1 MFGRTISS
9 HSNSVESTLSSNWCA
24 DLPVR
29 FQWTVVKEGKLLE
42 AHLSM
47 NLETEM
53 IQDLQTE
60 ECGVYYESSTR
71 VSAKH
76 HQQKLLN
83 YVSVVYWLIRFAV
96 VHSLVRLRL
105 PEDHLITALVEKAE
119 EQLFDMSPKDIAL
132 VTWSLG
138 RLNFPRDQLL
148 SKKVLSVIERN
159 MKQVLREDYLFD
171 AQDTEQLSSE
181 FDEVISN
188 VEPESDKEESVTES
202 QEAVDEEERSKLES
216 YITYQT
222 LGMYYWGLSRIYAST
237 TNVS

>member
-1 MFGRTISS
+1 M
-9 HSNSVESTLSSNWCA
+9 
-24 DLPVR
+24 
-29 FQWTVVKEGKLLE
+29 
-42 AHLSM
+42 
-47 NLETEM
+47 
-53 IQDLQTE
+53 
-60 ECGVYYESSTR
+60 
-71 VSAKH
+71 
-76 HQQKLLN
+76 
-83 YVSVVYWLIRFAV
+83 
-96 VHSLVRLRL
+96 HSLVRLRL

-237 TNVS
+237 TNVSQRKEKKAFE